1 MRRRLI
7 AGCLA
12 AGLLSLTG
20 VNAAAQQLDDFE
32 RARVQ
37 TMLEVTRTAI
47 ASQYYDSTF
56 RGLDLSARYD
66 TAVARLRAATDFG
79 GALAAVAQFALD
91 LHDSHTFFIPPQRT
105 VRAEY
110 RWDVAMIGDTCYVV
124 SVDAGSD
131 AEKQG
136 VRPGDV
142 VLSVGGFVPTR
153 ENLVQLLYLYRILRP
168 QRTLHATL
176 RAPGAAPRTLDLAA
190 TIRESK
196 HIEDLTGADGG
207 QDIVRLIRDAEK
219 AQADMRPEVVEVGDS
234 MLVWRLPTFAVGTSD
249 IENVFIRARRK
260 NALILDLRGNSGG
273 PVRVMNALLGRLSRD
288 AVTIG
293 IQHERGARS
302 PLVANGVGNDAFTG
316 QLTVLVDSRSASA
329 SEVSARVVQLTRRG
343 RVIGDRTAGAVM
355 RARYHGYS
363 IGTQTVVFYG
373 VNVTDADLEMSDGGR
388 LEGVGVVP
396 DELVLPTAEDM
407 AAGRDPALARALT
420 LAGKSITADD
430 AGGLLARRRH

>member
-1 MRRRLI
+1 
-7 AGCLA
+7 
-12 AGLLSLTG
+12 
-20 VNAAAQQLDDFE
+20 
-32 RARVQ
+32 
-37 TMLEVTRTAI
+37 
-47 ASQYYDSTF
+47 
-56 RGLDLSARYD
+56 
-66 TAVARLRAATDFG
+66 
-79 GALAAVAQFALD
+79 
-91 LHDSHTFFIPPQRT
+91 
-105 VRAEY
+105 
-110 RWDVAMIGDTCYVV
+110 
-124 SVDAGSD
+124 
-131 AEKQG
+131 
-136 VRPGDV
+136 
-142 VLSVGGFVPTR
+142 
-153 ENLVQLLYLYRILRP
+153 
-168 QRTLHATL
+168 
-176 RAPGAAPRTLDLAA
+176 
-190 TIRESK
+190 
-196 HIEDLTGADGG
+196 
-207 QDIVRLIRDAEK
+207 
-219 AQADMRPEVVEVGDS
+219 

-329 SEVSARVVQLTRRG
+329 SEVTARVVQLTRRG